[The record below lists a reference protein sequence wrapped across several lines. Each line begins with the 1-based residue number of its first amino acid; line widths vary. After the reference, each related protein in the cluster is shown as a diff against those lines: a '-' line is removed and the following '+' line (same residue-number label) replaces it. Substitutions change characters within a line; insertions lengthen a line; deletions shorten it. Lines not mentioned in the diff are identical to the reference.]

1 MTVLA
6 AVDGERD
13 YDRVVAV
20 GKDLAEAHDEPLVV
34 LHVMPESEFAERQ
47 EKPDYYLDTAEE
59 DARSTSRR
67 VVRETLGGFEG
78 VQVAGE
84 VGDVVETIIR
94 QAGYR
99 EARYI
104 VAGGERR
111 SPVGK
116 ALFGDVT
123 QDLLLEATCPVVTV
137 LRDRYEAEDRDA

>member
-6 AVDGERD
+6 AVDGERE

-20 GKDLAEAHDEPLVV
+20 GKDLAEAHDETLVV
-34 LHVMPESEFAERQ
+34 LHVMSNEEFSERQ
-47 EKPDYYLDTAEE
+47 DTPGYYLDTAAE
-59 DARSTSRR
+59 DARGTARR
-67 VVRETLGGFEG
+67 VVRGTLGGFDG
-78 VQVAGE
+78 VEVAGE

-94 QAGYR
+94 EAGYR

-123 QDLLLEATCPVVTV
+123 QDLLLESTAPVVTV
-137 LRDRYEAEDRDA
+137 LRDRYEAEDREA